1 MELTYRRACRADVPA
16 IVAMLADDKL
26 GHQREAFADP
36 LPDVY
41 YAAFARIDADP
52 NNLLIVACLAD
63 QIVGTLQLTFIPY
76 LTFKGGTRAQIEA
89 VRVHADYRGQG
100 LGRRFFEWAITCAKE
115 RDCHVVQLTTNK
127 ERDRAR
133 DFYDA
138 LGFEATHDGMKL
150 YLKPW

>member
-1 MELTYRRACRADVPA
+1 MQLTYRQATREDVPQL
-16 IVAMLADDKL
+16 VAMLADDKL
-26 GHQREAFADP
+26 GHQREAYGDP
-36 LPDVY
+36 LPDCY
-41 YAAFARIDADP
+41 YEAFTAIDTDP
-52 NNLLIVACLAD
+52 NNELVVAEGEGR
-63 QIVGTLQLTFIPY
+63 IVGTLQLTFIPY

-89 VRVHADYRGQG
+89 VRVHSDFRSRG
-100 LGRRFFEWAITCAKE
+100 LGRKFFEWAIERAKE

-127 ERDRAR
+127 QRDRAR